1 MRRIPPGWST
11 DLAILA
17 LTGSIVEPHH
27 DHLVVRTPGNPNY
40 HWGNCLL
47 VTDPGAVSD
56 AARWSD
62 AFHAAFPEANW
73 IAIGLPVL
81 PDDVDPWSV
90 SGMEIEQNDV
100 LTTPTV
106 PRASP
111 LPAGYTAR
119 ALVGDDWERV
129 VDREIAVNARSGEYE
144 ETSHEAFV
152 RATVRSRRELC
163 ERGLAAFFGSFEDQQ
178 LVADL
183 GILRCGSTAR
193 FQAVGTDPDHRRRGL
208 ASHLLGVAA
217 GWAAA
222 QGCNKWVIVTES
234 TNDAGRVYRRA
245 GFALAAATV
254 SAYQRP
260 PLQPR

>member
-1 MRRIPPGWST
+1 MRRISPGWST
-11 DLAILA
+11 DLAILS
-17 LTGSIVEPHH
+17 LTGSIVEEHH
-27 DHLVVRTPGNPNY
+27 DHVVVRTPGNPNY

-62 AFHAAFPEANW
+62 AFHSAFPEATW

-100 LTTPTV
+100 LTTTTA
-106 PRASP
+106 PRTSP
-111 LPAGYTAR
+111 LPTGYTVR
-119 ALVGDDWERV
+119 PLGGDDWDLV
-129 VDREIAVNARSGEYE
+129 IDRELAVNARSGEYE
-144 ETSHEAFV
+144 ATSHEAFV

-163 ERGLAAFFGSFEDQQ
+163 DRGLAAFFGSFTDQQ

-183 GILRCGSTAR
+183 GIVRCGSTAR
-193 FQAVGTDPDHRRRGL
+193 FQAVGTDPAHRRRGL

-222 QGCNKWVIVTES
+222 EDCHEWVIVTES

-245 GFALAAATV
+245 GFALDDSTV
-254 SAYQRP
+254 SAYRRP
-260 PLQPR
+260 RLAPE